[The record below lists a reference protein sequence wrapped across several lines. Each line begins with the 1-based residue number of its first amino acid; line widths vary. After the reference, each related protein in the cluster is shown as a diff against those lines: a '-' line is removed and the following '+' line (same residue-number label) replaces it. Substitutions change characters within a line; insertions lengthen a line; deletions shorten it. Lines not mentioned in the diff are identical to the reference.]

1 MPGQSVISAL
11 AALQLKA
18 ICLRRQVSHVGGI
31 TPIADQTRDLNSRDD
46 VRHQISVDPPHV
58 PNVHVGDVE
67 QGRRLWVPCS
77 AFGKQDVTHHPISF
91 LLDRAEIGPDLPDAD
106 RHACFD

>member
-11 AALQLKA
+11 AALQLKE

-46 VRHQISVDPPHV
+46 VHHQISVDPPHF
-58 PNVHVGDVE
+58 PGVHVGDLE
-67 QGRRLWVPCS
+67 QRRSL
-77 AFGKQDVTHHPISF
+77 
-91 LLDRAEIGPDLPDAD
+91 
-106 RHACFD
+106 